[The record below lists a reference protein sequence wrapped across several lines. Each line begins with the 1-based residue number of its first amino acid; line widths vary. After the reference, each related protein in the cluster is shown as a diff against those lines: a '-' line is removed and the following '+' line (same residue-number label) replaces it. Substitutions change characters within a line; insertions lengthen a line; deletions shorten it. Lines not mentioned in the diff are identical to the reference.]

1 MYSYNQAYLSMKA
14 CPTAF
19 LHPIQAGD
27 LKGIGTRIVERL
39 TQRLE
44 EHCMQNNKPMPEA
57 PARNGMNIYALTL
70 IKSQNILLKHGRS
83 T

>member
-44 EHCMQNNKPMPEA
+44 EWCMQNNKPMPEV
-57 PARNGMNIYALTL
+57 PARNGMNPYSASITIDTYLA
-70 IKSQNILLKHGRS
+70 KAWA
-83 T
+83 